1 MAALA
6 GGPPYA
12 DMLPRDFTL
21 LQVTPAL
28 DGGGVET
35 LTVDAAAAV
44 ARAGARSLV
53 ASRGGRLETA
63 LASAGG
69 ELIRMPVDSRNP
81 LTLIANARRLR
92 RVIRDERVSLVHVRS
107 RAPAFSAVWA
117 ARVTGIP
124 VVATYHGIYAARSPL
139 KRWYNGVMTRGDA
152 VIANSIFTRDHVLA
166 QHRIAPSKIVVIAEG
181 IDSTRFDPAMVGR
194 KRVEAVRAAW
204 GIAPDESRRVVL
216 VVARLTGWKGH
227 SVLIEALAR
236 STVREETV
244 LICVGRGETTPM
256 AASLRALALG
266 AGLSEQVRLVGPFH
280 DMPAAYLAADMIAAP
295 STEPES
301 FGRGVAEAGAMT
313 KVVLAS
319 RLGGPAETIVDG
331 ATGWLVAPG
340 DPEAWA
346 RALETAFACAR
357 PELEA
362 MGAAA
367 RARVVE
373 HYSLETMTA
382 ATFDLYGRLCEK
394 SA

>member
-1 MAALA
+1 M
-6 GGPPYA
+6 
-12 DMLPRDFTL
+12 
-21 LQVTPAL
+21 
-28 DGGGVET
+28 ET

-244 LICVGRGETTPM
+244 LICVGRGETKPLPKGATVERRVKRGRPGRHT
-256 AASLRALALG
+256 ANGNCADGADKVRIGAEFPRQVAGHFGIRNVARAGQLED
-266 AGLSEQVRLVGPFH
+266 SVGPFGNQALDGGNDDRH
-280 DMPAAYLAADMIAAP
+280 RG
-295 STEPES
+295 
-301 FGRGVAEAGAMT
+301 GRQRQVMKGSYRCAGFQRGYP
-313 KVVLAS
+313 LS
-319 RLGGPAETIVDG
+319 
-331 ATGWLVAPG
+331 
-340 DPEAWA
+340 
-346 RALETAFACAR
+346 
-357 PELEA
+357 
-362 MGAAA
+362 
-367 RARVVE
+367 
-373 HYSLETMTA
+373 
-382 ATFDLYGRLCEK
+382 
-394 SA
+394 